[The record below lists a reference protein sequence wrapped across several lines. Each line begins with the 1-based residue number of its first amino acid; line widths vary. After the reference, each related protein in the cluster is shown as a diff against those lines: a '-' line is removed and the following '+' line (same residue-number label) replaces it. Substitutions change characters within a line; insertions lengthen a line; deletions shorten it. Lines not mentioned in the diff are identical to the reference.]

1 MAVHA
6 QTAETS
12 SEPFDLHAR
21 GDRIFG
27 IVNTALLLLFVLST
41 LYPFVYI
48 LSASLSSGFAVTSGR
63 VFLWPVEATFAAYEY
78 VLSDR
83 KFWVAYGNTL
93 FYAFFGTL
101 TSLLVMVPGAFALS
115 RTRLRGRRL
124 IGFMIAFTLWFHA
137 GLIPFFLNVRDL
149 GLLDTRIG
157 IVVAFAC
164 NAFNVILLRNYF
176 EAVPASFEEAARIDG
191 ASDFQLLRTVFIPLA
206 RPAIVTVALLCL
218 VTRWNGYFWAMV
230 LLRTEEKIPLQVYL
244 KRTIVDMNSDDT
256 FASLL
261 MTTEYSFET
270 ITAAIMVASI
280 LPIAIVFPYVQK
292 YFDKG
297 ITLGGIK
304 E

>member
-1 MAVHA
+1 M
-6 QTAETS
+6 
-12 SEPFDLHAR
+12 
-21 GDRIFG
+21 
-27 IVNTALLLLFVLST
+27 
-41 LYPFVYI
+41 
-48 LSASLSSGFAVTSGR
+48 
-63 VFLWPVEATFAAYEY
+63 FLWPVEATFAAYEY

-93 FYAFFGTL
+93 FYALFGTL

-230 LLRTEEKIPLQVYL
+230 LLRTEEKIRSGLPEAHHRRHEQRRHLRQL
-244 KRTIVDMNSDDT
+244 ADDDG
-256 FASLL
+256 
-261 MTTEYSFET
+261 
-270 ITAAIMVASI
+270 I
-280 LPIAIVFPYVQK
+280 LVRDDHGGHHGRLDPPIAIVFPYVQK

>member
-83 KFWVAYGNTL
+83 KFWVAYGNI
-93 FYAFFGTL
+93 FYALFGTL

-137 GLIPFFLNVRDL
+137 GLIPFFLNVQDL

-176 EAVPASFEEAARIDG
+176 EAVPASFEESGADRRGERLPAAPDG
-191 ASDFQLLRTVFIPLA
+191 VHSAREAGHRHGGAAVPGDALERLLLGHGAPAHRREDPL
-206 RPAIVTVALLCL
+206 RST
-218 VTRWNGYFWAMV
+218 
-230 LLRTEEKIPLQVYL
+230 
-244 KRTIVDMNSDDT
+244 
-256 FASLL
+256 
-261 MTTEYSFET
+261 
-270 ITAAIMVASI
+270 
-280 LPIAIVFPYVQK
+280 
-292 YFDKG
+292 
-297 ITLGGIK
+297 
-304 E
+304 